1 MIDRDTGWHFMPTSV
16 KGIVLDADH
25 KVLLARNPRAEWEL
39 PGGWPDA
46 TDASPEATVSR
57 EVLEETGLNISVKD
71 LVDCAMISVG
81 AGDRVLLVFYR
92 CIAPSF
98 DDLRRSPEHD
108 LLQAFSG
115 DEIRDLAP
123 QQLDPVYQRAI
134 GLALEKPASQK
145 GSM

>member
-1 MIDRDTGWHFMPTSV
+1 MIDRDTGWYFTPTSV
-16 KGIVLDADH
+16 KGVVLDADH
-25 KVLLARNPRAEWEL
+25 KVLLARNPRGEWEL

-46 TDASPEATVSR
+46 TDDSPEATVTR

-81 AGDRVLLVFYR
+81 AEGRVLLVFYR

-98 DDLRRSPEHD
+98 DELRRSPEHE

-115 DEIRDLAP
+115 DEIQGLAP
-123 QQLDPVYQRAI
+123 QQLNPVYQRAI
-134 GLALEKPASQK
+134 ELALKEPAK
-145 GSM
+145 RKDSM